1 MWPPSTQAWK
11 RQQNLWQTSSMTL
24 AVTSAMCSKQELWPY
39 RPRYLTHCN
48 PRGWG
53 NLKDQGQAVGPQ
65 DHEEVQGHV
74 LRVPAGRGPA
84 HNANVVQGWMEA
96 NIKFWA
102 KSYWAPQ
109 SPDLNPLDF
118 SIWWHIERKA
128 CAVYHSNVDKLKAA
142 GQKSRRPEIIL
153 TSNRTPPPQ
162 GNLAFAPCMD
172 VSISSSSL
180 RLRFFLTKMYLANSD
195 TCWFTRCSQY
205 LLVQSSIYLLPK
217 HCLYSP
223 AFSVIMASAASLLGH
238 GRRNT
243 AHDERTSLW
252 ATQCFPYFLFVIIA
266 LPKLHRGVPLS
277 NFNSLSFS
285 RQSKF

>member
-1 MWPPSTQAWK
+1 MPMWSRGGWRPTLSSGPSHTGRLRA
-11 RQQNLWQTSSMTL
+11 LTSTPW
-24 AVTSAMCSKQELWPY
+24 TSPSGGTSRGRPVLSTTAMWTSWRLPV
-39 RPRYLTHCN
+39 RN
-48 PRGWG
+48 PE
-53 NLKDQGQAVGPQ
+53 D
-65 DHEEVQGHV
+65 
-74 LRVPAGRGPA
+74 
-84 HNANVVQGWMEA
+84 
-96 NIKFWA
+96 
-102 KSYWAPQ
+102 
-109 SPDLNPLDF
+109 
-118 SIWWHIERKA
+118 
-128 CAVYHSNVDKLKAA
+128 
-142 GQKSRRPEIIL
+142 QKSFWLQIEP
-153 TSNRTPPPQ
+153 PPPQ